1 MIVNSLYP
9 DADIEYIEKFQGYLS
24 VSQGK
29 LDAYVYDKRQMLLAI
44 ANGQQ
49 GVRVLDETLAEP
61 AKVALGISK
70 NPAIPEFK
78 NSLNYFIDKIK
89 ADGTLDD
96 MYERWSVQGN
106 YEMPQIDAPSN
117 PHYHIKVATTG
128 DVAPYSFYQNNE
140 LTGYDIEIM
149 KRFGAWFGA
158 DIEFFIYD
166 WDSIVPALQAG
177 KVDVISSNL
186 NDTPEREEAIDF
198 SDSLYEIEHGVMV
211 QDKVAASGR
220 VPEYSTFSELSGK
233 TISMLTGAPF
243 ENLISSKVPDVKEFT
258 YYQNMPDMMLAVE
271 TGKTDAGL
279 MNNAV
284 ATLAINRKEDL
295 ALFPE
300 SLGDTN
306 FGLGF
311 SKGDER
317 AVLWQKTYDAI
328 PKADKDALWEKWTGA
343 DESKKTVMKQ
353 DWEGKNGSVTV
364 ASCDSLEPMS
374 YVGKNGEPMGLD
386 VETILLIA
394 KQLDVHVDF
403 VPMDFS
409 AALSSLGSGKADIAC
424 GSIVVTD
431 ERKESMDFV
440 EYLPASFV
448 LIVRAKS
455 AGQKTSGFFESIA
468 DSFEKTFIREDRYK
482 LFLSG
487 ILTTVTI
494 TIFSIIFGTALG
506 FLIYMCCRK
515 GKKAPN
521 LIARIFFA
529 LIHGMPVVVL
539 LMILYYIIFAKAA
552 VSGTVVAIIAF
563 TLVFASGVF
572 GMLKSGVGAVDK
584 GQEEAAL
591 SLGYSDR
598 RSFFRIIL
606 PQALPHFL
614 PAFKGEVVSL
624 LKATAIVGY
633 IGVQD
638 LTKMGDI
645 VRGRTYDAFFPLIA
659 VAIFYFA
666 LGGLLIFLVSRIEI
680 KIDPKKRKRKKLLKG
695 VNLDA

>member
-1 MIVNSLYP
+1 MKNVRKKTLSFFAALFIALFSVLPITAQASSDNNTGESELAFLSEKGVRIGVATGTIQDMIVNSLYP

-89 ADGTLDD
+89 SDGTLDD

-211 QDKVAASGR
+211 QD
-220 VPEYSTFSELSGK
+220 
-233 TISMLTGAPF
+233 TGT
-243 ENLISSKVPDVKEFT
+243 E
-258 YYQNMPDMMLAVE
+258 
-271 TGKTDAGL
+271 
-279 MNNAV
+279 
-284 ATLAINRKEDL
+284 
-295 ALFPE
+295 
-300 SLGDTN
+300 
-306 FGLGF
+306 
-311 SKGDER
+311 
-317 AVLWQKTYDAI
+317 
-328 PKADKDALWEKWTGA
+328 
-343 DESKKTVMKQ
+343 
-353 DWEGKNGSVTV
+353 
-364 ASCDSLEPMS
+364 
-374 YVGKNGEPMGLD
+374 
-386 VETILLIA
+386 A
-394 KQLDVHVDF
+394 K
-403 VPMDFS
+403 P
-409 AALSSLGSGKADIAC
+409 GI
-424 GSIVVTD
+424 
-431 ERKESMDFV
+431 
-440 EYLPASFV
+440 
-448 LIVRAKS
+448 
-455 AGQKTSGFFESIA
+455 FESIA

-487 ILTTVTI
+487 ILTTVII
-494 TIFSIIFGTALG
+494 TVFSILFGTALG
-506 FLIYMCCRK
+506 FIIYMCCRK

-521 LIARIFFA
+521 IIAKIFFS

-539 LMILYYIIFAKAA
+539 LMILYYIVFAKAA
-552 VSGTVVAIIAF
+552 VSGTIVAIIAF
-563 TLVFASGVF
+563 TLVFASAVF
-572 GMLKSGVGAVDK
+572 SMLKAGVGAVER

-591 SLGYSDR
+591 SLGYGDL

-614 PAFKGEVVSL
+614 PTYKGEVVSL

-645 VRGRTYDAFFPLIA
+645 VRGRTYEAFFPLIA
-659 VAIFYFA
+659 IAIIYFA

-680 KIDPKKRKRKKLLKG
+680 KLDPKKRKRKKLLKG
-695 VNLDA
+695 VKTDA